1 MDCQIT
7 RGGGGVGWKRG
18 GSDGETMVDAK
29 YPSSSSPSSVVT
41 PDAGNHDLTPS
52 RGGDLR
58 SKGEEELCPFEEAH
72 WWYRITG
79 KSLTKRCHQC
89 PNADGPYGQCRTRE
103 EWKSVDWNKK
113 RGNLKCVECHD
124 HNRGREKPQVGGS
137 RLKERGR
144 ESLPQ
149 TVLICQPVD
158 TRL

>member
-58 SKGEEELCPFEEAH
+58 IQHRSSGMSPMQDNRRGAGGDTL
-72 WWYRITG
+72 
-79 KSLTKRCHQC
+79 
-89 PNADGPYGQCRTRE
+89 DGG
-103 EWKSVDWNKK
+103 
-113 RGNLKCVECHD
+113 L
-124 HNRGREKPQVGGS
+124 VG
-137 RLKERGR
+137 
-144 ESLPQ
+144 
-149 TVLICQPVD
+149 
-158 TRL
+158 